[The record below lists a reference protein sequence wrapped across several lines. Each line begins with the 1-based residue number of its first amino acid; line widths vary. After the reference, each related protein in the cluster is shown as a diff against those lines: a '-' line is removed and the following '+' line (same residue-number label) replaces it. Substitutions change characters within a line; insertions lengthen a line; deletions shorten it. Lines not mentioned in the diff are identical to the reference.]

1 MSPTPT
7 EDLPVRVAELREQL
21 ERRAGSLLRA
31 DPAGA
36 ETVVPELF
44 EFLAGCDDD
53 AIQALDR
60 AGELAALRRLF
71 APAVLGFIAA
81 AELASHEQLVDA
93 ADRGALER
101 ELRGN
106 PWGAYAPLAD
116 LLGELEPELGTVER
130 AAVIGAGPLP
140 DSLLCLRDA
149 FPGSRLTGFDSD
161 PDAVAHG
168 RRLLERLGID
178 GIELRHAPGAEI
190 DCAGFDLLCL
200 SVFAIPRAA
209 ILERIAATA
218 DPGTRLI
225 LREPHGAATLVF
237 EPGPARLPNRLTV
250 VAEPGQ
256 SAGRLMLRRRLLAV
270 DERI

>member
-21 ERRAGSLLRA
+21 ERCAGTLTGT
-31 DPAGA
+31 DPVRV
-36 ETVVPELF
+36 ETAVPELF
-44 EFLAGCDDD
+44 GFLARCDDD
-53 AIQALDR
+53 EAFEALDR
-60 AGELAALRRLF
+60 AGEVAALRRVF

-81 AELASHEQLVDA
+81 AELASHERLADA
-93 ADRGALER
+93 ADRGELER
-101 ELRGN
+101 ELRAN

-116 LLGELEPELGTVER
+116 LLGELEDELRTVER

-149 FPGSRLTGFDSD
+149 YPGARLTGFDSD
-161 PDAVAHG
+161 PDAIAHG
-168 RRLLERLGID
+168 CRLLERLGID
-178 GIELRHAPGAEI
+178 GIELRHAQGAEI

-200 SVFAIPRAA
+200 SVFATPRAA

-218 DPGTRLI
+218 DPGARLI
-225 LREPHGAATLVF
+225 LREPRGTATLVF
-237 EPGPARLPNRLTV
+237 EPGPARLPSRLSV
-250 VAEPGQ
+250 LAEPGQ

-270 DERI
+270 I